1 MRVMEPWQTAWPA
14 AAALLLCA
22 AAILGGGWRWLRPER
37 RVQGGGIALFV
48 LALVVRVV
56 VVPAWGHHV
65 YDGHEA
71 EYYDLFRGVREP
83 NRGGTVLYPAMQWLW
98 WGLGRV
104 LPAWP
109 RIPMVLMAGVGSLG
123 VLIAA
128 GVVRR
133 LATPAAGWMAGVLV
147 ALHPVH
153 AAWSSS
159 AYNVVLPWTLGAGVL
174 WCGAVIAT
182 SRRAPRSL
190 AWLGAGLLALT
201 VATRMDAAL
210 VGLPAALLVL
220 TGRPG
225 GMAWRSWLRD
235 RAGLLPALGVGIG
248 LAGVAAFPLVYPG
261 EVPGAGER
269 ALSFAVNV
277 SLVDLYLPRGVWVGL
292 GLVLVGGLCAMRRWP
307 VVTLV
312 LLLGVVANH
321 LVLAAFDDLGDRH
334 LLTGL
339 LGLAWAVAAGVAAA
353 PGGWR
358 TGVPLCAGA
367 ILVLASGLLDMRDRF
382 YGSEEAYAELLSG
395 PPWDGLPRWTVE
407 SARTRNGKECGWVAE
422 DPRVSTAPV
431 ASHFNLLDP
440 AEADSLRGG
449 DGCLRWCADVQD
461 WRWSSRGVRDRA
473 IRVAHLY
480 ELEPVAVVEEP
491 RSGYACVVLDVGA
504 RTCCGVGSGSGES
517 AGTPVTPVGVASP
530 ENDVRP
536 AFPHPP
542 LP

>member
-1 MRVMEPWQTAWPA
+1 MRIWQPWETAWPA
-14 AAALLLCA
+14 GAALLLCLVAVA
-22 AAILGGGWRWLRPER
+22 AGGWRWVRVDR
-37 RVQGGGIALFV
+37 RDRLLAAALLG
-48 LALVVRVV
+48 LAIVVRLLA
-56 VVPAWGHHV
+56 VPAWVQHT

-71 EYYDLFRGVREP
+71 EYFDLFRGVREP

-109 RIPMVLMAGVGSLG
+109 RLPMALSALVG
-123 VLIAA
+123 AA
-128 GVVRR
+128 GAVVTAATVRR
-133 LATPAAGWMAGVLV
+133 LATPAAGLAAGVLV

-174 WCGAVIAT
+174 WCGAVLAG
-182 SRRAPRSL
+182 SRRAPRSI
-190 AWLGAGLLALT
+190 AWLGAGLFALT

-225 GMAWRSWLRD
+225 GMAWGAWLRD
-235 RAGLLPALGVGIG
+235 RAALLPALFAG
-248 LAGVAAFPLVYPG
+248 LALCGAAVYPLVFPG

-269 ALSFAVNV
+269 ALSFAVN
-277 SLVDLYLPRGVWVGL
+277 LPLIDLYLPRWAGL
-292 GLVLVGGLCAMRRWP
+292 GLALAGVGGLFALRRWP
-307 VVTLV
+307 AATLALVV
-312 LLLGVVANH
+312 GVVANH
-321 LVLAAFDDLGDRH
+321 LVLASFDDLGDRH

-339 LGLAWAVAAGVAAA
+339 VGLVFAVGAGAAAA

-358 TGVPLCAGA
+358 VGGPLLGA
-367 ILVLASGLLDMRDRF
+367 WVLVCGLGLADLRPRF
-382 YGSEEAYAELLSG
+382 YGSEEAHTATLSAE
-395 PPWDGLPRWTVE
+395 PWSALPRWTE
-407 SARTRNGKECGWVAE
+407 AEARTRGGAACGWVAE
-422 DPRVSTAPV
+422 DPRVSSPPV

-440 AEADSLRGG
+440 EEAAALRGP

-473 IRVAHLY
+473 VRLAHLY
-480 ELEPVAVVEEP
+480 ALEPVAVVEEP
-491 RSGYACVVLDVGA
+491 RSGYACLVLEVGA
-504 RTCCGVGSGSGES
+504 RTCCGAAADPGDPG
-517 AGTPVTPVGVASP
+517 GTPAAPDGVAPP
-530 ENDVRP
+530 ENDVRS